1 MSPYSPALE
10 LQVTSVSAQCSETDE
25 HEDGRVKTCP
35 LAFYVLKSP
44 AALSS
49 VTSTT
54 KAGFPSPLGVA
65 GGQERHSEGPGGLKA
80 QEEKGNFA
88 HLLSCS
94 LVLTHPAHHRGNNEN
109 HARRG
114 KRKGRCQDGSER
126 VNKKLGKDS

>member
-49 VTSTT
+49 ATSTT
-54 KAGFPSPLGVA
+54 KAGSHPPWVLQ
-65 GGQERHSEGPGGLKA
+65 GG
-80 QEEKGNFA
+80 
-88 HLLSCS
+88 
-94 LVLTHPAHHRGNNEN
+94 
-109 HARRG
+109 
-114 KRKGRCQDGSER
+114 RKGIVRAQVDLRRREKKETSPIFLVVHSFLLILPITVVIMRTMRGEGRER
-126 VNKKLGKDS
+126 EGVKTAVKE